1 MTEFFYALGDFFTET
16 FKILPMLGDW
26 PHRIFTIVGIVLFV
40 YWMIEL
46 YKYKKNDI
54 LE

>member
-1 MTEFFYALGDFFTET
+1 MTAFWLWLGEVITDSFVVLTSSQNIPNYT
-16 FKILPMLGDW
+16 FIG
-26 PHRIFTIVGIVLFV
+26 IGIVLFV

-54 LE
+54 IE